1 MTGCMEIGAIG
12 TTRRARIDRVF
23 RMRGN
28 AIRRGHH
35 AETSTRQRP
44 LAVNSLKLAGCYQ
57 SFAVPLRAFLA
68 RHTRSIH
75 DAEDLA
81 QEVFLRVWRTG
92 VRSDIRHQ
100 RAFVYKAANNLL
112 KDRNRRTYTRMM
124 RNAIPAVD
132 TELPDCADEPSGLLE
147 SAQMLAVFNTT
158 LAGLRP
164 STRTAFL
171 MYRVEVRSQA
181 QIAAEMRISVSMV
194 EKHINYA
201 MTALRHAGIDPSD
214 R

>member
-1 MTGCMEIGAIG
+1 
-12 TTRRARIDRVF
+12 
-23 RMRGN
+23 
-28 AIRRGHH
+28 
-35 AETSTRQRP
+35 
-44 LAVNSLKLAGCYQ
+44 VNSLQLVSCYR

-92 VRSDIRHQ
+92 VRSDIRQQ

-112 KDRNRRTYTRMM
+112 KDRSRRTYTRMM
-124 RNAIPAVD
+124 RNAVPAVD
-132 TELPDCADEPSGLLE
+132 AELPDRTAEPSGLLE
-147 SAQMLAVFNTT
+147 SAQTLAAFNTT

-181 QIAAEMRISVSMV
+181 QIAAEMGISVSMV
-194 EKHINYA
+194 EKHVSCA
-201 MTALRHAGIDPSD
+201 MAALREAGIAGGE
-214 R
+214 RIKGGMT

>member
-1 MTGCMEIGAIG
+1 V
-12 TTRRARIDRVF
+12 D
-23 RMRGN
+23 
-28 AIRRGHH
+28 
-35 AETSTRQRP
+35 SLQ
-44 LAVNSLKLAGCYQ
+44 LASCYQ

-81 QEVFLRVWRTG
+81 QEVFLRVWRAG

-112 KDRNRRTYTRMM
+112 KDRSRRTYTRMM
-124 RNAIPAVD
+124 CNAVPAVD
-132 TELPDCADEPSGLLE
+132 AELADCATEPSGLLE
-147 SAQMLAVFNTT
+147 SAQMLAAFNTT

-164 STRTAFL
+164 STRMAFL
-171 MYRVEVRSQA
+171 MYRVEVRTQA
-181 QIAAEMRISVSMV
+181 QIAAEMGVSVSMV
-194 EKHINYA
+194 EKHISCA
-201 MTALRHAGIDPSD
+201 MRALREAGIDSSD

>member
-1 MTGCMEIGAIG
+1 
-12 TTRRARIDRVF
+12 
-23 RMRGN
+23 
-28 AIRRGHH
+28 
-35 AETSTRQRP
+35 
-44 LAVNSLKLAGCYQ
+44 VNSLQLVSCYQ

-112 KDRNRRTYTRMM
+112 KDRSRRTYTRMM
-124 RNAIPAVD
+124 RNAVPAID
-132 TELPDCADEPSGLLE
+132 AELPDRTAEPSGLLE

-164 STRTAFL
+164 STRMAFL

-181 QIAAEMRISVSMV
+181 HIAAEMGISVSMV
-194 EKHINYA
+194 EKHISCA
-201 MTALRHAGIDPSD
+201 MAALREAGIAGATE
-214 R
+214 